1 MPDMLGALD
10 EPTTGPKPEAFRRQI
25 ASLKIGESASKAQR
39 LALGSDEASDLAAF
53 MRKFRISIDSEV
65 SKQRKAS
72 SKDFIVE
79 QGTIMCNNGHVIAA
93 VVVTR
98 TEPAL

>member
-1 MPDMLGALD
+1 MLEALD

-25 ASLKIGESASKAQR
+25 AALKTGESASKAQR
-39 LALGSDEASDLAAF
+39 LALGSPEAADLAAF

-65 SKQRKAS
+65 SKQRKS
-72 SKDFIVE
+72 SGKEFVVE
-79 QGTIMCNNGHVIAA
+79 QGSIMCNNGHVLAV

-98 TEPAL
+98 TESPL